1 MGIPS
6 RSYEGCGPGLSPNF
20 IVANGGSAPVLS
32 TICGR
37 LKQIQ
42 IPGYLVKRY
51 ILQNRE
57 NPCRDLGFRQEL
69 SGVALIG
76 INDSFDQSVSY
87 HINLF
92 EIHEFNIS
100 DILEDGLGFH

>member
-1 MGIPS
+1 MVNTPVS
-6 RSYEGCGPGLSPNF
+6 NEVERCYEGTGLLW
-20 IVANGGSAPVLS
+20 G
-32 TICGR
+32 
-37 LKQIQ
+37 K
-42 IPGYLVKRY
+42 
-51 ILQNRE
+51 RE
-57 NPCRDLGFRQEL
+57 NNSRCGQRQLTRFNSEPRAWNQYSVFRR
-69 SGVALIG
+69 SMALIG